1 MTRTRTAA
9 VVFLSIALLHARPA
23 LAEPQDPAGISAAS
37 PPEIK
42 VLSAGSAP
50 RRALRYTVS
59 GPSKERIDLTM
70 QMSLAMTMG
79 DVTLPPPEI
88 PAMHVGI
95 NIDVTGVNA
104 AGDISFTFGYAD
116 FTAAGAPFPGEVAA
130 MIAKATG
137 SITMSNRGLVK
148 SMAFDA
154 GAGGDPMVKQLMTS
168 AGIEKLAAPLPEE
181 PLGVGARWEV
191 RQPLGVNGIALTQ
204 TTTYEVVALDAASAT
219 LKMTV
224 AQDASSQKL
233 TLPQLPPGAEAS
245 LVSMEGSGTGTMT
258 LGNGIMPLGDM
269 DVRTKIVMDVQAEGE
284 THRMTTDT
292 GLKMTMAAGKR

>member
-1 MTRTRTAA
+1 L
-9 VVFLSIALLHARPA
+9 LSIALLHARPA
-23 LAEPQDPAGISAAS
+23 SAAPQDGAGLSVTS
-37 PPEIK
+37 TPEIK
-42 VLSAGSAP
+42 VLSTGSAP

-79 DVTLPPPEI
+79 DVSLPAPEI
-88 PAMHVGI
+88 PSMHVGI
-95 NIDVTGVNA
+95 NVDVTGVSA

-137 SITMSNRGLVK
+137 SITMSNRGLLR
-148 SMAFDA
+148 SMTFDE

-181 PLGVGARWEV
+181 ALGVGARWEV
-191 RQPLGVNGIALTQ
+191 RQPLGVNGITLTQ
-204 TTTYEVVALDAASAT
+204 TTTYEIVALDAASAT
-219 LKMTV
+219 MKLTV

-233 TLPQLPPGAEAS
+233 TLPQMPPGAEAS
-245 LVSMEGSGTGTMT
+245 LVSMEGSGTGIMT
-258 LGNGIMPLGDM
+258 LGTGIMPLGDM

-284 THRMTTDT
+284 THRMSTDT
-292 GLKMTMAAGKR
+292 GLKMTIAAGKR